1 MSLIIFQRSF
11 SKRFDHDLSLVD
23 DFLKAWDLQKV
34 FDEELD
40 AVRVADSQEMNI
52 QSFK

>member
-34 FDEELD
+34 FVFDEELD
-40 AVRVADSQEMNI
+40 AVRVAKDEYTE
-52 QSFK
+52 F